1 MDLRRLKTFAA
12 VAEHGTVLRAA
23 QVLHITQP
31 ALSRQIAGLEQEV
44 GFELFERIGRRLL
57 LTPRGEQ
64 FLKDSRSLLAH
75 ARALGERAQSL
86 RRGDSGTLR
95 IAASAI
101 TTEAT
106 FPTFLHRYAAL
117 AHDVELILV
126 EEDDPAKHLDLLE
139 RGEVQLSVNV
149 VN

>member
-1 MDLRRLKTFAA
+1 LKWIFMPLRHKHRSVMDLRRLKTFAA

-75 ARALGERAQSL
+75 ADLPQAQGARQLADGSGHHGPGGVRAAAAEADRACRDLKNNQREPRDNA
-86 RRGDSGTLR
+86 RR
-95 IAASAI
+95 A
-101 TTEAT
+101 
-106 FPTFLHRYAAL
+106 
-117 AHDVELILV
+117 
-126 EEDDPAKHLDLLE
+126 
-139 RGEVQLSVNV
+139 
-149 VN
+149 